1 MANPTDVFFGK
12 TNETKLQ
19 RVLYTDICRRIG
31 GDLTEKQA
39 SRLMNTVKHYM
50 GEVYRVQG
58 NGRSVTELNKEVLAV
73 TLPDYLKYLERQ
85 ARSSGRSVL
94 SDMEEG
100 PGQSQFNPEQQRG
113 PVKQLEDTITV
124 ERRSQMDVTNAFS
137 ALQAQRQESKARPP
151 QIPDFKSFQE
161 DAPFSLDMFEKV
173 KQEREAEARR
183 VELQTQR
190 NTQAQQGLNTFVEA
204 GDTFLRDRRRAEEEA
219 EASLAERERQRLE
232 ARAASGSQLL
242 PPPDMRALILGDKTT
257 IGRSMNQAPVT
268 VPVIPM
274 NTSAG
279 NPTTALPVGVR
290 ESSAQQLIITREPES
305 MNYKETELNL
315 FAYSAD
321 RDWVSNSKE
330 TRYNFSVTF
339 DPANLPTGLRL
350 NPTST
355 VKFRNIVRIEIVKAI
370 MPGENLDSLVT
381 RVYDNALGFIY
392 SGNYNIN
399 VLSFPY
405 VQVRVPELDNNVYGT
420 NQGLNAA
427 FGVLQYDANWIYDT
441 SITNQRGYFAMI
453 PKFLKCQKE
462 YKPTPLATL
471 NKLTFRF
478 ERPDGSLLS
487 DVPDTLDITQI
498 YSSKQITANS
508 SFAYGYD
515 SAVEAGTG
523 SAYYLIK
530 TSTYFNMLTVSKGD
544 RIIIKNLTWSATP
557 SGAAVAQLAD
567 FLEYIQDDSGL
578 IVADVGYGTAPDVV
592 SGAANITLGGNSA
605 GYCNYIIVRGKF
617 TDPTTG
623 GIATDALG
631 NQADNSAPGSY
642 IANTLTTF
650 LNANALS
657 KGRLLNSSH
666 QVQVALRVITRELD
680 STGFL
685 RPDNL
690 Y

>member
-1 MANPTDVFFGK
+1 MANPTDIFFGK

-31 GDLTEKQA
+31 GDLSEKQA

-58 NGRSVTELNKEVLAV
+58 NGRSVTDLNKEVLAV

-85 ARSSGRSVL
+85 SRTSGRSVM

-100 PGQSQFNPEQQRG
+100 PGQAAFNPEQQRG

-137 ALQAQRQESKARPP
+137 ALQAQRQETKARAP

-161 DAPFSLDMFEKV
+161 EAPFSLDMFEKV
-173 KQEREAEARR
+173 KQERDSEARR
-183 VELQTQR
+183 AEVQIQR
-190 NTQAQQGLNTFVEA
+190 NTHAQQGINSFVEA
-204 GDTFLRDRRRAEEEA
+204 GDTFLRDRRRADEEA
-219 EASLAERERQRLE
+219 EVALADRERQRLE
-232 ARAASGSQLL
+232 ARAASGNQLL
-242 PPPDMRALILGDKTT
+242 TNPVSLPVPDMRSVLLGDKTN
-257 IGRSMNQAPVT
+257 IGRTMNQSPM
-268 VPVIPM
+268 VPIVPM

-279 NPTTALPVGVR
+279 NPTTALPLGVR

-321 RDWVSNSKE
+321 RDWVSNSQE

-381 RVYDNALGFIY
+381 RTFTSPNFTY

-478 ERPDGSLLS
+478 ERPDGSLIS
-487 DVPDTLDITQI
+487 DIPDTLDIRQI
-498 YSSKQITANS
+498 YGSKSVAATTA
-508 SFAYGYD
+508 FPYGYD
-515 SAVEAGTG
+515 SSVEANTG
-523 SAYYLIK
+523 SAYYFIK
-530 TSTYFNMLTVSKGD
+530 TSTYFNLLSVSKGD
-544 RIIIKNLTWSATP
+544 RIIIKNLGWTTAPSSALQP
-557 SGAAVAQLAD
+557 SQSQLTD
-567 FLEYIQDDSGL
+567 FLQEDAGL
-578 IVADVGYGTAPDVV
+578 IVADVGFGTNASDIV
-592 SGAANITLGGNSA
+592 TGGNKQ
-605 GYCNYIIVRGKF
+605 GYCNFIIVRGKF
-617 TDPTTG
+617 TDPTLG
-623 GIATDALG
+623 GTTTSQLGGVNDTSAGSAAVNSFTEYLG
-631 NQADNSAPGSY
+631 N
-642 IANTLTTF
+642 ITLT
-650 LNANALS
+650 